1 MTEIAQETRTA
12 VLERRFDAELTA
24 GAGRTID
31 ARIVPYGV
39 TAEVSD
45 GGPRYREEWVA
56 GCFDDQVTHAGRG
69 DRLKVLLNFEHRAG
83 IGDVVGQA
91 VEIRSEPDGLHG
103 SFDVLETQDGDKA
116 LALVRAGILDGVS
129 LEAYPRKSVR
139 GADGVVRRF
148 AAHLR
153 NVALCRDPAFADAQV
168 LAVRTEPEVMFDED
182 LLPTE
187 MDAEIVER
195 CRRLGIALPQRY
207 EAHPAEGTP
216 AQAGTPMDGTR
227 HPDPATSEVDPT
239 WVQRRASSGSPG

>member
-1 MTEIAQETRTA
+1 MSGSQVD
-12 VLERRFDAELTA
+12 VLKREFAAELTP

-39 TAEVSD
+39 PAEVSD

-56 GCFDDQVTHAGRG
+56 GCFDEQVVHAGRG
-69 DRLKVLLNFEHRAG
+69 DRLKVLLNFEHQAG
-83 IGDVVGQA
+83 IGGVVGQA
-91 VEIRSEPDGLHG
+91 TELRSQPDGLHG
-103 SFDVLETQDGDKA
+103 TFDVLETQDGDKT
-116 LALVRAGILDGVS
+116 LALVKAGILGGVS
-129 LEAYPRKSVR
+129 LEAYARKSVR
-139 GADGVVRRF
+139 SADGVVRRF

-168 LAVRTEPEVMFDED
+168 LAVRTEPDGVTFEEE

-187 MDAEIVER
+187 MDPEIVER

-216 AQAGTPMDGTR
+216 ADAGTPEDGTR
-227 HPDPATSEVDPT
+227 HPDTTTSEVDPT
-239 WVQRRASSGSPG
+239 WVQRRASYALLG